1 MALHVGVGKG
11 GGDDVVVAHAGGN
24 FDFRA
29 AFAVDLHD
37 QGDGVARQG
46 LRIRLGDGGV
56 EDVAGVAEFVPEG
69 GGDVR
74 RDGREDEQQD
84 AQAFAAQAF
93 FFWRDFAEGVQDF
106 HRR

>member
-37 QGDGVARQG
+37 QGDGVACQR
-46 LRIRLGDGGV
+46 LRVGLGDGGI
-56 EDVAGVAEFVPEG
+56 EEAARVAEFVPEG
-69 GGDVR
+69 SGDVR

-84 AQAFAAQAF
+84 AQAFVAQAF
-93 FFWRDFAEGVQDF
+93 FFRCDFTEGVQDF
-106 HRR
+106 HR